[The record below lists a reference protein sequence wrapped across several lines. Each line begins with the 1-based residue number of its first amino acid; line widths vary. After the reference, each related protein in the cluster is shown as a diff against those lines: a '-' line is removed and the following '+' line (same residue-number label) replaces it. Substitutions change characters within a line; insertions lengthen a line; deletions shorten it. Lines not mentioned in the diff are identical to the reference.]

1 MPLFIVI
8 SMNVLFPVKLN
19 TFYQLV
25 EKVFQRV
32 RFPLRF
38 SNFSK
43 RMYGNFTH
51 VFLLVYKEK
60 LNLSYRRFVQV
71 CDEVNLQR
79 MLCIKRIPHYS
90 TLCKFLNKVDKV
102 LFERMVRAC
111 RTILNLKG
119 IEASIDG
126 TGFSNTN
133 PSHYYQHRIDGVK
146 VKNYTRTT
154 LLTDNKTKL
163 VLDIRTHSNHANE
176 TLDFKPLVKNLSK
189 SLKTVL
195 ADKGYDSMSNRE
207 YCWNNGINVHIP
219 LRDFK
224 QSRLKYGLKPAFRKK
239 RYKAS
244 KLFNAQTYKRRALIE
259 SINSAIKRTL
269 GSWVCSRKPANQQ
282 KQVTIKAIAY
292 NIEQTTRLIKINIQ
306 ITS

>member
-1 MPLFIVI
+1 M
-8 SMNVLFPVKLN
+8 
-19 TFYQLV
+19 V
-25 EKVFQRV
+25 EKVFNLV

-90 TLCKFLNKVDKV
+90 TLCKFLEKVDKTV
-102 LFERMVRAC
+102 FERMVRAC
-111 RTILNLKG
+111 RKLLNLKS

-133 PSHYYQHRIDGVK
+133 PSHYYQHRIDGVR

-154 LLTDNKTKL
+154 FLTDNKTKL
-163 VLDIRTHSNHANE
+163 ILNVKTHSNHANE
-176 TLDFKPLVKNLSK
+176 TLDFLPLVKNLSK
-189 SLKTVL
+189 SLKTIL
-195 ADKGYDSMSNRE
+195 ADKAYDSQANRE
-207 YCWNNGINVHIP
+207 YCWQNNIENHIP
-219 LRDFK
+219 VRQYKSEQHL
-224 QSRLKYGLKPAFRKK
+224 YGRKIT
-239 RYKAS
+239 YKNGHRRKAT
-244 KLFNAQTYKRRALIE
+244 KLFNPQAYKRRALIE
-259 SINSAIKRTL
+259 TVNSSIKRTL
-269 GSWVCSRKPANQQ
+269 GSWVCNRKPNNQQ
-282 KQVTIKAIAY
+282 KNVTIKALAY
-292 NIEQTTRLIKINIQ
+292 NIEQTAKLTKISIIINY
-306 ITS
+306 

>member
-1 MPLFIVI
+1 M
-8 SMNVLFPVKLN
+8 MNMLYPVKLN

-25 EKVFQRV
+25 EKVFNEV

-71 CDEVNLQR
+71 CEEVNLQR
-79 MLCIKRIPHYS
+79 MLCIKRIPHYT
-90 TLCKFLNKVDKV
+90 TLQKFLQKIDKV
-102 LFERMVRAC
+102 VFERMVRAC
-111 RTILNLKG
+111 KKILNLQD

-133 PSHYYQHRIDGVK
+133 PSHYYTNRIDGVK

-154 LLTDNKTKL
+154 LLADNKTKL
-163 VLDIRTHSNHANE
+163 VLDLRTHSDNTNE
-176 TLDFKPLVKNLSK
+176 TTDFIPLVKNLSK

-195 ADKGYDSMSNRE
+195 ADKAYDSMSNRE
-207 YCWNNGINVHIP
+207 YCWANGISVHIP

-224 QSRLKYGLKPAFRKK
+224 NSRLKYGLTPHFKKK
-239 RYKAS
+239 RAKAS
-244 KLFNAQTYKRRALIE
+244 KLFNPTAYKRRALIE
-259 SINSAIKRTL
+259 SINSSIKRTL
-269 GSWVCSRKPANQQ
+269 GSWVCSRKPNNQQ
-282 KQVTIKAIAY
+282 KTITIKTIAY
-292 NIEQTTRLIKINIQ
+292 NIEKISNTIKITLLINA
-306 ITS
+306 

>member
-1 MPLFIVI
+1 
-8 SMNVLFPVKLN
+8 MNVLYPVKLN
-19 TFYQLV
+19 TFYVLV
-25 EKVFQRV
+25 EKVFNEV

-79 MLCIKRIPHYS
+79 MLRIKQIPHYT
-90 TLCKFLNKVDKV
+90 TLQKFLQKIDKTV
-102 LFERMVRAC
+102 FERMVRAC
-111 RTILNLKG
+111 KKILNLKD
-119 IEASIDG
+119 IEASVDG

-133 PSHYYQHRIDGVK
+133 PSHYYTSRIDNVK
-146 VKNYTRTT
+146 VKNYTRTV

-163 VLDIRTHSNHANE
+163 ILNVKTHSDNTNE
-176 TLDFKPLVKNLSK
+176 TLDFIPLVKNLSK

-195 ADKGYDSMSNRE
+195 ADKAYDSMNNRK
-207 YCWNNGINVHIP
+207 YCWANGISVHIP
-219 LRDFK
+219 LREWL
-224 QSRLKYGLKPAFRKK
+224 QYRQGYGHKSHFTKK

-244 KLFNAQTYKRRALIE
+244 KLFNAQTYKHRSLIE
-259 SINSAIKRTL
+259 SVNSSIKRTL
-269 GSWVCSRKPANQQ
+269 GSWVCNRKPNNQQ
-282 KQVTIKAIAY
+282 KTVTIKAIAY
-292 NIEQTTRLIKINIQ
+292 NIEHIERLIKITINL
-306 ITS
+306 TL